1 MGQGRQVPKLDDFTF
16 PDSGITVQLRKVSPL
31 LRDDVDAAVRRQ
43 NPPPD
48 PPMQVVDTGFGDGAT
63 PQPNPADPAY
73 RAAVLEWQTA
83 HWGRVAE
90 ALLRLAVARYIEVDV
105 DQEAVETLRADM
117 AALGVD
123 LDADDKYVYIT
134 RICIGSRAD
143 ERDLSNAL
151 FTRQEQLREAVDSHK
166 ATFRGDLAGQEHLA
180 GQDGAQ
186 PPGI

>member
-43 NPPPD
+43 HPPPD
-48 PPMQVVDTGFGDGAT
+48 PPMQVIDTGFGDGAT
-63 PQPNPADPAY
+63 PQPNVADPAY

-90 ALLRLAVARYIEVDV
+90 ALMRLAVARYIEVEV
-105 DQEAVETLRADM
+105 DQEAVAQLRADM
-117 AALGVD
+117 AALGVE

-143 ERDLSNAL
+143 ERDLSDAL

-166 ATFRGDLAGQEHLA
+166 ATFRSHVQGAIDLADS
-180 GQDGAQ
+180 DGAQ
-186 PPGI
+186 PPGL